1 MMDAFQFKDKNQ
13 LQWHD
18 LDGWNYYFL
27 VKLALL
33 WYGVLNFHPFANLV
47 FLAFLLFPV
56 PSQSVHRW
64 RNWIAI
70 PIGFAVFYHDTW
82 LPGLNSIASQGTNV
96 FSFSSSYLL
105 QLFDRFINW
114 QIIGLFFVLFVGYLF
129 LSQWIRITALTVIA
143 LVYLNMNTLRHPV
156 ITVLPEHHNL
166 VTNSTAPVTTQSP
179 QVVALSSSLPPTNA
193 NLNAYLNDF
202 YQQQKS
208 VHTVFPNSLASD
220 AIPFDVLFIH
230 ICSLAW
236 ADIDAVHLRDHPIWG
251 KFDILFSEFNSAS
264 SYSGPAAIRLLRA
277 SCGQTTHDELYK
289 PAPKECYIMDN
300 LAKLGFAP
308 EMMLDHE
315 GTFDDFLKEV
325 RQNIGLEPVPLMSRE
340 GISPDLIA
348 FNGQLLSNDGQLL
361 NRWVKQQNTSNSKR
375 SVTYFNE
382 ISLHDGNTFIGES
395 KPAPYKVRLQSLL
408 DLTDNFFSE
417 LEASG
422 RKTVVVFITE
432 NWANLNGDKLQIP
445 GLRDIPSPDITH
457 IPVGIKLIGLKS
469 KPMNGQ
475 ITINE
480 PSSYLAV
487 SEFIAQLVNGNV
499 FNQVKVN
506 LEPLTKNLPKTAF
519 VSSNDGVTV
528 MKYQSLYYILLKG
541 DTNWVPYP

>member
-1 MMDAFQFKDKNQ
+1 
-13 LQWHD
+13 
-18 LDGWNYYFL
+18 
-27 VKLALL
+27 
-33 WYGVLNFHPFANLV
+33 V

-166 VTNSTAPVTTQSP
+166 VTNSTAPVTIQSP
-179 QVVALSSSLPPTNA
+179 QVVALNSSLPPTNA

-251 KFDILFSEFNSAS
+251 KFDILFSEFNSSS

-422 RKTVVVFITE
+422 RKTVVIFIPE
-432 NWANLNGDKLQIP
+432 HGANLTGDKLQIP